1 MSETA
6 ASIAARLGLRRIG
19 REWRGACPACGYKA
33 GLTLTEKA
41 GRPLWWCASCRDQQ
55 AVTAAIIGDAAPA
68 APRDATPPPD
78 TSDKIAAALRL
89 WDAALPAEG
98 SPVAAYLAGRGLAL
112 PERAPLRFLPLA
124 KHPSGRRLPC
134 MVALLHD
141 AEGRAVAVHRTFL
154 HVGRDA
160 VTKAEAEPVRM
171 TLGAVRGAAVRLWPA
186 APRLVVAEGIE
197 TTIAAAMLLRLPAWA
212 AVSAGNLG
220 EAMALP
226 PAVREVLIAAD
237 ADAPGRE
244 AARQASRRW
253 KAEGRA
259 VRVAM
264 PDREGADFNDV
275 LKDRRA

>member
-1 MSETA
+1 MTDSA
-6 ASIAARLGLRRIG
+6 AAIAARLGLRRIG
-19 REWRGACPACGYKA
+19 REWRGMCPACGYKA

-41 GRPLWWCASCRDQQ
+41 GRPLWWCASCRDQH
-55 AVTAAIIGDAAPA
+55 AVTAAILGDAAPA
-68 APRDATPPPD
+68 APRDAAPPPD
-78 TSDKIAAALRL
+78 KTAAALRL
-89 WDAALPAEG
+89 WDAAMPAEG
-98 SPVAAYLAGRGLAL
+98 SPVVPYLAGRGLAL
-112 PERAPLRFLPLA
+112 PEGAPLRFLPLA
-124 KHPSGRRLPC
+124 KHPGGRRLPC

-141 AEGRAVAVHRTFL
+141 AAGRPVAVHRTFL
-154 HVGRDA
+154 HVGADS
-160 VTKAEAEPVRM
+160 VTKATIEPVRM

-197 TTIAAAMLLRLPAWA
+197 TTIAAAMLLRLPGWA

-220 EAMALP
+220 EALALP

-244 AARQASRRW
+244 AARQAARRW

-264 PDREGADFNDV
+264 PDREGADFADI
-275 LKDRRA
+275 LRDRSA